1 MAIQYPLA
9 WPTHRGL
16 RDIVIRR
23 RKIVGGSRSPF
34 SILSEQFYEWPGNE
48 RWEADINLPPMVRA
62 DAAPWIAWLLS
73 LDGPIGTFLMGDPDG
88 AVPRG
93 LGTGTPQVD
102 GGGQSGKE
110 LAIKTGLGTTANW
123 LRAGD
128 WVQIGSNGS
137 ARLYRNLRDVSLNA
151 SGRAVLDIRPKLRG
165 ATVDNEIVTVVGAK
179 GLWRL
184 DGDTV
189 EEAIDAARH
198 HRAMMITAV
207 EASAG

>member
-1 MAIQYPLA
+1 LAIQYPLA

-23 RKIVGGSRSPF
+23 RKIVGGARSPF

-48 RWEADINLPPMVRA
+48 RWEADINLPPMGRN
-62 DAAPWIAWLLS
+62 DASPWIAWLLS
-73 LDGPIGTFLMGDPDG
+73 MDGPIGTFLMGDPDG
-88 AVPRG
+88 ATPRG
-93 LGTGTPQVD
+93 LGTGVPQVD
-102 GGGQSGKE
+102 GGGQLGKE

-123 LRAGD
+123 LRA
-128 WVQIGSNGS
+128 
-137 ARLYRNLRDVSLNA
+137 
-151 SGRAVLDIRPKLRG
+151 

-184 DGDTV
+184 DGATV

-198 HRAMMITAV
+198 HRAMMITAI

>member
-1 MAIQYPLA
+1 MAIVYPLA

-16 RDIVIRR
+16 RDIAIRR
-23 RKIVGGSRSPF
+23 RKVVAASRSPF

-88 AVPRG
+88 ATPRG
-93 LGTGTPQVD
+93 AGTGAPQVD
-102 GGGQSGKE
+102 GGGQFGKE

-128 WVQIGSNGS
+128 WIQLGSTTS
-137 ARLYRNLRDVSLNA
+137 ARLYRNLKDVSLNA
-151 SGRAVLDIRPKLRG
+151 SGRAVLDIRPKLRS
-165 ATVDNEIVTVVGAK
+165 ATIDGEAVTVVGAK

-184 DGDTV
+184 EGDVV

-198 HRAMMITAV
+198 HRPASITAI
-207 EASAG
+207 EAPAG

>member
-1 MAIQYPLA
+1 MSIVYPLA

-23 RKIVGGSRSPF
+23 RKVVGASRSPF

-48 RWEADINLPPMVRA
+48 RWEADVNLPPMGRA
-62 DAAPWIAWLLS
+62 DASPWIAFLLS
-73 LDGPIGTFLMGDPDG
+73 LDGPIGTFLLGDPDG
-88 AVPRG
+88 AAPRG
-93 LGTGTPQVD
+93 LGTGVPQVD
-102 GGGQSGKE
+102 GSGQTGKE
-110 LAIKTGLGTTANW
+110 LAIKTGLGATANW

-128 WVQIGSNGS
+128 WLQLGAGTSS
-137 ARLYRNLRDVSLNA
+137 RLYRNLKDVSLNA
-151 SGRAVLDIRPKLRG
+151 SGRAVLDIRPKLRA
-165 ATVDNEIVTVVGAK
+165 ATVDGEPLTLAGAK

-198 HRAMMITAV
+198 HRATMITAV
-207 EASAG
+207 EATAF